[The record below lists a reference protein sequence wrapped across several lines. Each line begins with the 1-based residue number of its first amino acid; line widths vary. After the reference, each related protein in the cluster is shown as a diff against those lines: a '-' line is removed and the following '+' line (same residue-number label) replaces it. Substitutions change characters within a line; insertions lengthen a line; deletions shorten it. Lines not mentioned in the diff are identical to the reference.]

1 MDNLYNGKKKA
12 KDYLTAAIE
21 TMNSRASEYDKE
33 AQQER
38 SMRKI
43 VQVFNTITSQ
53 DLTEVQGWA
62 FMQCLKMVRLHTN
75 PQNYHEDSAIDNIAY
90 SALEAEAWSTKQYN
104 EYKFETCA

>member
-1 MDNLYNGKKKA
+1 MNNLYNEKKKA

-33 AQQER
+33 AKEER

-43 VQVFNTITSQ
+43 VQAFNTITSQ

-62 FMQCLKMVRLHTN
+62 FMQCLKMVRLHVN
-75 PQNYHEDSAIDNIAY
+75 PDRFHEDSAIDNIAY
-90 SALEAEAWSTKQYN
+90 SALEAEAWGSASLA
-104 EYKFETCA
+104 EL